1 MIRTKLPMTGIP
13 LGCDDSKPGERA
25 NSHVEEGKIFC
36 NDYYH
41 YGQNDQRP
49 TVPGRP
55 VVLVALS
62 AWQVKQ
68 LMTLGSGTLA
78 DPLLVDMA
86 QRFQYMVNGGI
97 MDSEQTYKGTGTVT
111 VEFDVEL
118 EVGATSRV
126 GAEAAMRQQLE
137 DDWAEHM
144 DEGSGCL
151 SDITVDAKLTT
162 D

>member
-13 LGCDDSKPGERA
+13 LGCDDSRPGERVES
-25 NSHVEEGKIFC
+25 NVEEGKIFC

-41 YGQNDQRP
+41 YRQTDQRP
-49 TVPGRP
+49 TVPGKP

-62 AWQVKQ
+62 AWQVEQ
-68 LMTLGSGTLA
+68 LMAVSWSN
-78 DPLLVDMA
+78 PLLVDMA
-86 QRFQYMVNGGI
+86 QRFKYMVNEGI

-126 GAEAAMRQQLE
+126 GAEAAMKQQLE
-137 DDWAEHM
+137 SDWTERM
-144 DEGSGCL
+144 DEGNVSL
-151 SDITVDAKLTT
+151 SDIWVDAKLTT